1 MKIRSVKTN
10 YILNVF
16 RVVSSAIIGIIT
28 MPYINRVL
36 GAVSLGKV
44 EYVNTIIN
52 YFLLF
57 SGLGIPMYGI
67 REIAKVRDNVKQ
79 RSETVIELLIILSLT
94 SAISYLLLFGILFQL
109 DYLINYK
116 DLILLMSSM
125 ILLTNIGAEWYFQ
138 GMENQLFITV
148 RYIIVR
154 IIALGLLFYLVKN
167 STDYL
172 YYALV
177 IVLTIC
183 GSNIFNI
190 FYLFKTIEFRKI
202 KFSEL
207 DFKRH
212 LKPIMTIFV
221 AAISVNIYLQLDV
234 FLIGSIAGDKY
245 VGYYSVSNKLIRFVI
260 TFITVI
266 GAVLLPRLTSMYQ
279 NDKEKYFGYLKKAFN
294 FILIISLPFSILFF
308 VFSKN
313 IIRLIGGRE
322 FEPSIITMQILSPLC
337 TIVGIAYFMGYLVL
351 YPQNKE
357 KIYTQAVMF
366 SALFS
371 ILINYFSIKAFYQNG
386 AAVIAVFSEL
396 LAILIMFYLAKNDLK
411 RLNILNMNLFKIFMA
426 TVISLLIAILL
437 GSILK
442 DDDIIMFFLFGGL
455 SFISFYILLKVLRE
469 ETINE
474 LYQYL
479 RLVFLNIYD
488 SKNKAGEL

>member
-1 MKIRSVKTN
+1 MKIRSVKKN

-36 GAVSLGKV
+36 GADSIGKV

-67 REIAKVRDNVKQ
+67 REIAKVRDNIEQ
-79 RSETVIELLIILSLT
+79 RSKTVLELLIILAFT
-94 SAISYLLLFGILFQL
+94 TIISYLFLFGILFQ
-109 DYLINYK
+109 INYLNNYRE
-116 DLILLMSSM
+116 LIILMSSM
-125 ILLTNIGAEWYFQ
+125 ILLTNIGADWYFQ

-154 IIALGLLFYLVKN
+154 IIALFLLFYLVKN
-167 STDYL
+167 SNDYL
-172 YYALV
+172 YYALI
-177 IVLTIC
+177 IVLTVC
-183 GSNIFNI
+183 GSNVFNI
-190 FYLFKTIEFRKI
+190 FYLFKTIELGKI
-202 KFSEL
+202 KYCEIDL
-207 DFKRH
+207 KKH

-221 AAISVNIYLQLDV
+221 GAISVNIYLQLDV

-245 VGYYSVSNKLIRFVI
+245 VGYYAVSNKLIRFVI
-260 TFITVI
+260 TFITII

-279 NDKEKYFGYLKKAFN
+279 TDKVKYFEYLKKAFN
-294 FILIISLPFSILFF
+294 FILIISLPFSILFL

-313 IIRLIGGRE
+313 IIRIIGGIE
-322 FEPSIITMQILSPLC
+322 FEPSILTMQILSPLC
-337 TIVGIAYFMGYLVL
+337 TIVGIAYFLGYLVL

-371 ILINYFSIKAFYQNG
+371 ILINYFSIKTYYQNG

-396 LAILIMFYLAKNDLK
+396 LAILLMFYLSKKDLQK
-411 RLNILNMNLFKIFMA
+411 LNLFDSNSLKIFLA
-426 TVISLLIAILL
+426 TIITFLVAILIK
-437 GSILK
+437 GSINNQGLGL
-442 DDDIIMFFLFGGL
+442 FFV
-455 SFISFYILLKVLRE
+455 SIAC
-469 ETINE
+469 
-474 LYQYL
+474 
-479 RLVFLNIYD
+479 VFLIFLGMLAFLKERTVSEIY
-488 SKNKAGEL
+488 SQLKTVSYKV